1 MNSHNAFILRN
12 LLKVRDKHWSFDTDA
27 LDNLVDAL
35 RDELWIT
42 FEKLPEAHQCQDTD
56 QKEIAF
62 ESRARNLLLSLF
74 TPQYDNTT
82 SN

>member
-1 MNSHNAFILRN
+1 MHNHNAFILRN

-35 RDELWIT
+35 RDELWNN
-42 FEKLPEAHQCQDTD
+42 FEKLPEAHHYHDVD

-62 ESRARNLLLSLF
+62 ESRARKLLLSLF
-74 TPQYDNTT
+74 TPHYDYNT
-82 SN
+82 